1 MEAMRRVV
9 VFYLASIT
17 LAVLGQSIAAIAL
30 PLIVLTTTGSVLGT
44 GAVAAATAIPGLLAG
59 LFMGVVLDRINRRTA
74 SIMCDLISAAS
85 IAALP
90 IIDLI
95 TGLNIGWFMLFGAL
109 STLGDG
115 PGITARETILPAIV
129 RHGGVSAE
137 RLMGLR
143 ETMTTIALLIGP
155 AAAGTLMGF
164 FEGTTVLWITAGTS
178 LAAAMM
184 TLMLP
189 AVVGR
194 SALAETETTKL
205 AGTGW
210 SQLKDGWRV
219 LLKSRFLVGM
229 TLLMLVS
236 LITVASLQGLLLPVY
251 FTAEGSPELLGFVL
265 TSLAAGS
272 LLGGLVYT
280 VAGRRGR
287 RRLWFTLG
295 ICGNAL
301 GFAIAATLAEIWVVF
316 LGAFV
321 LGFFNALFGAL
332 ISVLNI
338 ERIPE
343 DMRGRILG
351 TQNALIPAAAPA
363 GIAGAAVMVEFMSLE
378 TAALIFLGL
387 WVVFVAYGLSASAF
401 RNLEKS
407 PPEAA
412 EEA

>member
-1 MEAMRRVV
+1 MRRVT
-9 VFYLASIT
+9 VFYLSSIT
-17 LAVLGQSIAAIAL
+17 LAVLGQSVAAIAL

-74 SIMCDLISAAS
+74 SVMCDLISAAS

-90 IIDLI
+90 IVDLI

-115 PGITARETILPAIV
+115 PGITARETLLPAIV
-129 RHGGVSAE
+129 RHGDISAE

-143 ETMTTIALLIGP
+143 ETMTTIALLLGP

-178 LAAAMM
+178 LVAGLMS
-184 TLMLP
+184 LMLP
-189 AVVGR
+189 AVVG
-194 SALAETETTKL
+194 SSSVEAGHGTKL

-210 SQLKDGWRV
+210 SQLKDGWKV
-219 LLKSRFLVGM
+219 LLTSRFLVGV
-229 TLLMLVS
+229 TLIMIVALVT
-236 LITVASLQGLLLPVY
+236 IAALQGLLLPVY
-251 FTAEGSPELLGFVL
+251 FTMEGSPELLGFVL

-272 LLGGLVYT
+272 LLGGLLYT
-280 VAGRRGR
+280 VAGKKGR
-287 RRLWFTLG
+287 RRAWFMLG
-295 ICGNAL
+295 ICGNAM
-301 GFAIAATLAEIWVVF
+301 GFAVVATLAEIWVVF
-316 LGAFV
+316 VGAFL

-343 DMRGRILG
+343 NMRGRILG
-351 TQNALIPAAAPA
+351 TQNAMIPAAAPA
-363 GIAGAAVMVEFMSLE
+363 GIAGAAVMVEFMSLQ
-378 TAALIFLGL
+378 TAAMIFVGL
-387 WVVFVAYGLSASAF
+387 WVICVVFALCSSAF

-407 PPEAA
+407 PPE
-412 EEA
+412 EVKEV

>member
-1 MEAMRRVV
+1 
-9 VFYLASIT
+9 
-17 LAVLGQSIAAIAL
+17 
-30 PLIVLTTTGSVLGT
+30 
-44 GAVAAATAIPGLLAG
+44 
-59 LFMGVVLDRINRRTA
+59 
-74 SIMCDLISAAS
+74 
-85 IAALP
+85 
-90 IIDLI
+90 
-95 TGLNIGWFMLFGAL
+95 
-109 STLGDG
+109 
-115 PGITARETILPAIV
+115 
-129 RHGGVSAE
+129 
-137 RLMGLR
+137 
-143 ETMTTIALLIGP
+143 
-155 AAAGTLMGF
+155 
-164 FEGTTVLWITAGTS
+164 
-178 LAAAMM
+178 
-184 TLMLP
+184 
-189 AVVGR
+189 
-194 SALAETETTKL
+194 
-205 AGTGW
+205 
-210 SQLKDGWRV
+210 
-219 LLKSRFLVGM
+219 
-229 TLLMLVS
+229 
-236 LITVASLQGLLLPVY
+236 VY
-251 FTAEGSPELLGFVL
+251 FAAEGSPELLGFVL

>member
-1 MEAMRRVV
+1 MGSMRRVI
-9 VFYLASIT
+9 VFYLSSIT

-30 PLIVLTTTGSVLGT
+30 PLIVLTTTGSILGT
-44 GAVAAATAIPGLLAG
+44 GAVAAAAAIPGLLAG

-74 SIMCDLISAAS
+74 SVMCDLISAAS

-115 PGITARETILPAIV
+115 PGITARETLLPAIV
-129 RHGGVSAE
+129 RHGGISAE

-143 ETMTTIALLIGP
+143 ETMTTIALLLGP
-155 AAAGTLMGF
+155 AAAGTLMGL

-178 LAAAMM
+178 LVAAVM

-194 SALAETETTKL
+194 SAAAEGEATKL

-210 SQLKDGWRV
+210 SQLKDGWKV
-219 LLKSRFLVGM
+219 LLKSRFLVSV

-236 LITVASLQGLLLPVY
+236 LVTVASLQGLLLPVY
-251 FTAEGSPELLGFVL
+251 FTMEGSPELLGFVL

-280 VAGRRGR
+280 VAGKRGR
-287 RRLWFTLG
+287 RRVWFVIG

-301 GFAIAATLAEIWVVF
+301 GFTIVATLAEIAVVF
-316 LGAFV
+316 VGAFV

-332 ISVLNI
+332 VSVLNI

-378 TAALIFLGL
+378 SAALIFVSL
-387 WVVFVAYGLSASAF
+387 WVISVIYGLFASGF
-401 RNLEKS
+401 RTLEK
-407 PPEAA
+407 PPAGEV
-412 EEA
+412 